1 MQVNSGTHIK
11 PKTAVAAA
19 TFAAIIVAAAAFA
32 QDGAARVTGENA
44 THVAM
49 LSGAAEVPPVETAG
63 TGTAYILYD
72 AATARITWTVDYT
85 GLTGPATG
93 AHIHGPATPA
103 ETAGVLIN
111 LQGGEESEGRLQGE
125 ADITPEQAAQLAEG
139 LLYVNIHTE
148 ANRGGEIRGQLLA
161 ADAAAAAADAGPDA
175 ALFAALMEEGA
186 TVYRSRCAGCHG
198 RNGEGQP
205 PAQDAAPALAGA
217 SALGSVRTI
226 AVQVLRGGAYMPP
239 FDTLTDRQIAAVA
252 TYIRNSFGNSRGI
265 ATEQEIAGYR

>member
-1 MQVNSGTHIK
+1 MHVNSGTYFK
-11 PKTAVAAA
+11 PQAALAAA
-19 TFAAIIVAAAAFA
+19 TFAALVVAAAAFA
-32 QDGAARVTGENA
+32 QDGAARVTGETA

-49 LSGAAEVPPVETAG
+49 LSGAAEVPPVESAG

-72 AATARITWTVDYT
+72 AAAARIAWTVDYT

-93 AHIHGPATPA
+93 AHIHGPATPQ

-111 LQGGEESEGRLQGE
+111 LQGGEESPGRLQGE

-161 ADAAAAAADAGPDA
+161 ADAAAAAADAGPDP

-186 TVYRSRCAGCHG
+186 TVYRSCAGCHG

-226 AVQVLRGGAYMPP
+226 AVQILRGGAYMPP
-239 FDTLTDRQIAAVA
+239 FASLTDRQIAAVA

-265 ATEQEIAGYR
+265 ATEQEVAGYR